1 MFLAI
6 ENFLQ
11 SGVLLNWIA
20 PILGT
25 VVGAIAVKLLIDRYK
40 SKSVIS
46 IINVAN
52 NRFID
57 AIRPFFIEEIEIDMK
72 VVINIR
78 NAIKREYCADDDM
91 IYTIEQLE
99 EQIILDISETKYLSE
114 ERKKQLIH
122 NVYAKFDN
130 FKTETDTEIM
140 EEQTELIKYEI
151 NKLRTNNYY
160 LAIISVI
167 IIVMAIILLISYF
180 YTLNF
185 NNLYWLIIILPLV
198 LFIAEMITENIL
210 QNNKIKKGLE
220 RYQIEKN
227 EVKVG

>member
-1 MFLAI
+1 MFQAI
-6 ENFLQ
+6 EDFLRN
-11 SGVLLNWIA
+11 GVLLNWIA

-25 VVGAIAVKLLIDRYK
+25 IVGAIAVKLLLDRYK

-91 IYTIEQLE
+91 IYTFEQLE

-130 FKTETDTEIM
+130 FKAETDTDIV

-160 LAIISVI
+160 LAIISILI
-167 IIVMAIILLISYF
+167 IMMAIILLISYF

-198 LFIAEMITENIL
+198 LFIAEMITENIV
-210 QNNKIKKGLE
+210 QNNKIKKGME
-220 RYQIEKN
+220 HYQLQKS

>member
-1 MFLAI
+1 MLQAI
-6 ENFLQ
+6 EDFLRN
-11 SGVLLNWIA
+11 GVMLNWIA

-25 VVGAIAVKLLIDRYK
+25 IMGAIAIKLLIDRYK

-46 IINVAN
+46 IINIAN
-52 NRFID
+52 NRFVD

-72 VVINIR
+72 IVINIR

-91 IYTIEQLE
+91 IFTIEQLK

-122 NVYAKFDN
+122 NVYSKFDN
-130 FKTETDTEIM
+130 FQAETDTDIV

-151 NKLRTNNYY
+151 NKLRVNNYY
-160 LAIISVI
+160 LAIISVL
-167 IIVMAIILLISYF
+167 IIVMAIILMISYF
-180 YTLNF
+180 YTMNF

-198 LFIAEMITENIL
+198 LFIAEMITENVV
-210 QNNKIKKGLE
+210 QNSRIKKSLE
-220 RYQIEKN
+220 HYKTEKT

>member
-1 MFLAI
+1 MFQAI
-6 ENFLQ
+6 EDFLQ
-11 SGVLLNWIA
+11 NGVLLNWIA

-25 VVGAIAVKLLIDRYK
+25 IIGAIAVKILIERYK

-52 NRFID
+52 NRFVD
-57 AIRPFFIEEIEIDMK
+57 AIRPFFIEEIDIEMK
-72 VVINIR
+72 IVINIR

-91 IYTIEQLE
+91 IYTIEQLK

-114 ERKKQLIH
+114 ERKQQLIH

-130 FKTETDTEIM
+130 FQAETDTDIV

-151 NKLRTNNYY
+151 NKLRVNNYY
-160 LAIISVI
+160 LAIISVL

-198 LFIAEMITENIL
+198 LFIAEMITENVV
-210 QNNKIKKGLE
+210 QNNKIKKGME
-220 RYQIEKN
+220 RFQIEKN
-227 EVKVG
+227 DVKVG

>member
-1 MFLAI
+1 MLHSIEDFLRNGI
-6 ENFLQ
+6 
-11 SGVLLNWIA
+11 LLNWIA

-25 VVGAIAVKLLIDRYK
+25 IIGAIGIKLLIDRYK

-46 IINVAN
+46 IINIAN
-52 NRFID
+52 NRFVD

-72 VVINIR
+72 IVINIR

-91 IYTIEQLE
+91 IYTIEQLK

-122 NVYAKFDN
+122 NVYLKFDN
-130 FKTETDTEIM
+130 FQTETDTDIV

-151 NKLRTNNYY
+151 NKLRVNNYY
-160 LAIISVI
+160 LAIISVL
-167 IIVMAIILLISYF
+167 IIVMAIILLISFF

-185 NNLYWLIIILPLV
+185 NNLYWLIIILPLI
-198 LFIAEMITENIL
+198 LFIAEMITENVV
-210 QNNKIKKGLE
+210 QNKRIKKSME
-220 RYQIEKN
+220 RYQTEKTD
-227 EVKVG
+227 VKVG

>member
-130 FKTETDTEIM
+130 FKTETDTDIM

>member
-1 MFLAI
+1 MLHSIEDFLR
-6 ENFLQ
+6 N
-11 SGVLLNWIA
+11 GVLLNWIA

-25 VVGAIAVKLLIDRYK
+25 IIGAIGIKLLIDRYK

-46 IINVAN
+46 IINIAN
-52 NRFID
+52 NRFVD

-72 VVINIR
+72 IVINIR

-91 IYTIEQLE
+91 IYTIEQLK

-122 NVYAKFDN
+122 NVYLKFDN
-130 FKTETDTEIM
+130 FQTENDTDIV

-151 NKLRTNNYY
+151 NKLRANNYY
-160 LAIISVI
+160 LAIISVL

-185 NNLYWLIIILPLV
+185 NTLYWLIIILPLI
-198 LFIAEMITENIL
+198 LFIAEMITENVV
-210 QNNKIKKGLE
+210 QNNRIKKSME
-220 RYQIEKN
+220 RYQTEKTD
-227 EVKVG
+227 VKVG

>member
-1 MFLAI
+1 MFQSI
-6 ENFLQ
+6 EDFLRN
-11 SGVLLNWIA
+11 GVLLNWIA
-20 PILGT
+20 PIIGT
-25 VVGAIAVKLLIDRYK
+25 IIGAIAVKLLIDRYK

-52 NRFID
+52 NRFVD
-57 AIRPFFIEEIEIDMK
+57 AVRPFFIEEIEIDMK
-72 VVINIR
+72 IVINIR

-91 IYTIEQLE
+91 IYTIEQLK

-122 NVYAKFDN
+122 NVYSKFDN
-130 FKTETDTEIM
+130 FQAETDAEIV

-151 NKLRTNNYY
+151 NKLRVNNYY
-160 LAIISVI
+160 LAIISVLI
-167 IIVMAIILLISYF
+167 VVMAIILLISYF

-198 LFIAEMITENIL
+198 LFIGEMITENIV
-210 QNNKIKKGLE
+210 QNNKIKKGME
-220 RYQIEKN
+220 RFRIDKN
-227 EVKVG
+227 DVKVG